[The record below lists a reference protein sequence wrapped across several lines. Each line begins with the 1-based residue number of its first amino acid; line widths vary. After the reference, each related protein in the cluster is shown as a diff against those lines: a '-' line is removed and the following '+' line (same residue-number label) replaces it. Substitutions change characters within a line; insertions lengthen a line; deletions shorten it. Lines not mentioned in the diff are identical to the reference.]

1 MLERLTKAVKLQ
13 VNRASLTKSKR
24 VSDATDDDR
33 VSAKR
38 RKGASAAAAAAAP
51 AAPAAPAAAAAHVAA
66 EHSEHAQAR
75 VPTPTTTAAKEGN
88 DVFRPAS
95 AASSASNPRE
105 TPVEDD
111 FDLSESEDGSG
122 DESSGN
128 EE

>member
-38 RKGASAAAAAAAP
+38 RKGASAAAAP

-75 VPTPTTTAAKEGN
+75 VPTPTTAAAKEGN

-105 TPVEDD
+105 TPVEED